1 MKRHVWIAMSLM
13 LTMGCQLASPV
24 ATRPASKSSAT
35 AKRPGVEATLAQRVV
50 DTHAP
55 VVELTGSVKLVSDN
69 GLGLIS
75 NNGLGIISNNSGGL
89 ISNNGGGLTGGT
101 SRYGVL
107 ADKGPGEVLL
117 ADALLQVFDA
127 SGQVL
132 VDAARRP
139 VSTTSDKKG
148 SYHFKAALPD
158 ENLVIRIKLFNG
170 GTLQAILTRAD
181 GTGARQLDINTAS
194 TLGTVYVLKQYVKGS
209 KDVFARL
216 PGTEVAKLQTAMEA
230 ATATLAKAPS
240 YQDDALVATTET
252 LRTQSK
258 PLDSQLDHIKQL
270 LLVGQANLGAG
281 LAANAVP
288 LLNPVA
294 VHRDAA
300 GNTYIAE
307 SLGRVRKV
315 DPAGKI
321 ALYASP
327 SDKAGM
333 VKGHLDL
340 IADMVGKPDGT
351 LYVAEYAAGTVK
363 RISPDGQVTVVAGGG
378 TGTTGSGAATQQKLG
393 RPHRLALGPDGS
405 LYIGESVTT
414 PVLGRVMKMTPD
426 GQLTMLPAVT
436 GKDGVAEIAGLGIA
450 PDGTVYALIQRG
462 SDGAATFGIDRL
474 KPGATAWE
482 PFSVPLSLTSEE
494 HMAMG
499 ADGQLYFGNCLEGKI
514 SRTALD
520 AFRPVA
526 VAGGG
531 AAAFTD
537 GQDKLAGQF
546 TIPRGFWLGADG
558 GMLVPNGGIATVTEI
573 SSAGKARRFAGLEGL
588 SQVGDGLNVAL
599 NNPLGIAADAAG
611 DLIFC
616 EGRGLLKR
624 LRGQAIDLVATDD
637 GTGALAG
644 AGKLGSPTSLCVFQ
658 GAVYYVDSAHHVV
671 RKRAAD
677 GTITN
682 LAGTGAYGT
691 VRQQSVPADK
701 ATFGKLAG
709 IAVDSKG
716 VVWFSDVQHHQVF
729 RIKDGQVE
737 LMAGALGADGS
748 NLGTPGDKGD
758 GGPAAQALLNAPSGM
773 AFDENDNLY
782 ICDSGNLRIRRIK
795 PDGTIE
801 AYAGI
806 KRDAALGRLL
816 GAQVDMGDVKAAD
829 ALLVGPGALCF
840 SASGDLYV
848 SELGSVT
855 IKLAGGITGNSTAMG
870 FPLPDIP
877 ARLRKVAPDGTVSIV
892 AGPGGKTLTDPA
904 DDAALYS
911 PVAMAIDGQGRMAI
925 VDTAANQIKIL
936 AAGSF

>member
-1 MKRHVWIAMSLM
+1 MKRHGLIALSMM

-24 ATRPASKSSAT
+24 ASRPASKSTSA
-35 AKRPGVEATLAQRVV
+35 KKPGAVAVLAQRVV
-50 DTHAP
+50 DAHAP
-55 VVELTGSVKLVSDN
+55 VIELTGSVKLISDN

-75 NNGLGIISNNSGGL
+75 DNGLGVISNNSGGL
-89 ISNNGGGLTGGT
+89 IANNGAGLTAAT

-107 ADKGPGEVLL
+107 AGQGPGEVLL
-117 ADALLQVFDA
+117 ADATLQVFDA
-127 SGQVL
+127 AGQVL

-139 VSTTSDKKG
+139 ISTTTDKKG
-148 SYHFKAALPD
+148 TYHFKAPLPD

-170 GTLQAILTRAD
+170 GTLSAILTRPD
-181 GTGARQLDINTAS
+181 GTGARQLDVDTAS
-194 TLGTVYVLKQYVKGS
+194 TLGAVYVLKQYVKGS

-216 PGTEVAKLQTAMEA
+216 PGAEVAKLQTVMQA
-230 ATATLAKAPS
+230 AAANLPKAPS

-258 PLDSQLDHIKQL
+258 PLDSQLEHIKQL
-270 LLVGQANLGAG
+270 LLVGQSNLGAG

-294 VHRDAA
+294 AHRDAA

-307 SLGRVRKV
+307 SLGRIRKV
-315 DPAGKI
+315 DTAGKI

-351 LYVAEYAAGTVK
+351 LYIAEYAAGTVK

-378 TGTTGSGAATQQKLG
+378 TGTSGSGPATQQKLG

-405 LYIGESVTT
+405 LYIGESVTE
-414 PVLGRVMKMTPD
+414 PILGRVFKVSPD
-426 GQLTMLPAVT
+426 GQLTTLPDVT
-436 GKDGVAEIAGLGIA
+436 GKNGVAEIVGMGIA
-450 PDGTVYALIQRG
+450 PDGTVYAAVKRG
-462 SDGAATFGIDRL
+462 TDDAPDYGIDRL
-474 KPGATAWE
+474 KPGASAWE
-482 PFSVPLSLTSEE
+482 PFSPALSFTQEE
-494 HMAMG
+494 HLLLA
-499 ADGQLYFGNCLEGKI
+499 ADGMLYFGNCIEGTI
-514 SRTALD
+514 YRTGLD
-520 AFRPVA
+520 AFKPEA

-537 GQDKLAGQF
+537 GQDKLSGQF

-558 GMLVPNGGIATVTEI
+558 TLLVPNGGIATVTEI
-573 SSAGKARRFAGLEGL
+573 SAAGKARRFAGLEGV

-599 NNPLGIAADAAG
+599 NNPVGITADGAG
-611 DLIFC
+611 DLIFS
-616 EGRGLLKR
+616 EGRGLLKK
-624 LRGQAIDLVATDD
+624 LHGQTIDLVAADD
-637 GTGALAG
+637 GTGAQAG
-644 AGKLGSPTSLCVFQ
+644 GGTLGSPTSICAYQ
-658 GAVYYVDSAHHVV
+658 GALYYVDSVHHLV

-691 VRQQSVPADK
+691 LHQQSVPANQ
-701 ATFGKLAG
+701 ASFGKLAG
-709 IAVDSKG
+709 IAVDSHG
-716 VVWFSDVQHHQVF
+716 VVWFSDVQHHQIF
-729 RIKDGQVE
+729 RLKDGQVE
-737 LMAGALGADGS
+737 LMAGAVSAENT

-758 GGPAAQALLNAPSGM
+758 GGPAQQALLNAPGGL
-773 AFDENDNLY
+773 AFDKDDNLY
-782 ICDSGNLRIRRIK
+782 LCDSANFRIRKIK
-795 PDGTIE
+795 PDGTIV
-801 AYAGI
+801 AFAGL

-816 GAQVDMGDVKAAD
+816 GAQVDTGDVKAAD

-840 SASGDLYV
+840 SPSGDLYV
-848 SELGSVT
+848 SELGSLT
-855 IKLAGGITGNSTAMG
+855 IKLAGGLTGNQTAMA

-877 ARLRKVAPDGTVSIV
+877 ARIRKITPDGTVSIV
-892 AGPGGKTLTDPA
+892 AGPGGKALTDPA

-911 PVAMAIDGQGRMAI
+911 PVGLAIDGQGRLAI

-936 AAGSF
+936 PAGSY